1 MLKTLYKKSIEV
13 YREGG
18 MKGFMEKYRQH
29 NLDYPPLRKYFR
41 YWLYGKLSISKKFIT
56 QLDGY
61 KMKLLYKDKGL
72 SQQLF
77 ISKYRE
83 PECTRLVKKLVK
95 PQMAI
100 YDIGANMGYYVIMES
115 TRIGKKGKVY
125 AIEPSQENYK
135 RLIENCELNK
145 CSNIETYKMLIGNKT
160 ELSKLY
166 ISDKLNWCSVMKTT
180 ENYEEVSMYTFD
192 EFIKGKEK
200 PDFIRMD
207 VEGYEYHVVD
217 GMKQFLQ
224 SGKPCLMFME
234 VHPKIIRDNKL
245 DVKVMYKKLFE
256 TGFIPTHIIK
266 KHGWLREE
274 SVSFSDFYK
283 ALEDNKLTAELGY
296 DQGYGLFLKRE

>member
-1 MLKTLYKKSIEV
+1 MLKTLCEKSIEA
-13 YREGG
+13 YKEGG
-18 MKGFMEKYRQH
+18 IKSFMEKYRQH
-29 NLDYPPLRKYFR
+29 NLDYPPLRKYFQ
-41 YWLYGKLSISKKFIT
+41 YWLYDKLSISKTFIK

-61 KMKLLYKDKGL
+61 SMKLLYRDKGL

-77 ISKYRE
+77 ISNYRE

-95 PQMAI
+95 PQMTI
-100 YDIGANMGYYVIMES
+100 YDIGANMGYYALMES
-115 TRIGKKGKVY
+115 MLVGKKGKVY

-135 RLIENCELNK
+135 HLTENCELNK
-145 CSNIETYKMLIGNKT
+145 CSNIELYKMLIGNKT

-166 ISDKLNWCSVMKTT
+166 ISDKLNWCSVMKKT
-180 ENYEEVSMYTFD
+180 ENYEEVPMYTFD
-192 EFIKGKEK
+192 EFIKGKEN

-224 SGKPCLMFME
+224 SKKPCLMSME
-234 VHPKIIRDNKL
+234 IHPKIIHENKL
-245 DVKVMYKKLFE
+245 DIKVMYKKLFE
-256 TGFIPTHIIK
+256 SGFIPTHIIK

-274 SVSFSDFYK
+274 SISFSDFYR
-283 ALEDNKLTAELGY
+283 ALEDNKLTAESGY